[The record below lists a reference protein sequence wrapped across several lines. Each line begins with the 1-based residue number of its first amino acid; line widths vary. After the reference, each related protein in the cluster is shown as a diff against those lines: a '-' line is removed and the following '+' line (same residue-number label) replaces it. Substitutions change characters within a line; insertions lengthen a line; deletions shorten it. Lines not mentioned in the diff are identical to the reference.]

1 MENKDSDLIALE
13 DSQGNELAYEM
24 LDVVP
29 FLGKEYAVLFPVD
42 DESDEPELVI
52 LELMSGADDEDEEL
66 HGVDDPDILDAVFK
80 LFLEREKEAE
90 TEGK

>member
-13 DSQGNELAYEM
+13 DSQGNELAYEI

-52 LELMSGADDEDEEL
+52 LELMSGVDDEDEEL

>member
-1 MENKDSDLIALE
+1 MINMEIDQNDLIALE
-13 DSQGNELAYEM
+13 DRDGNELAYEIM
-24 LDVVP
+24 DVVP

-52 LELMSGADDEDEEL
+52 LELMAG
-66 HGVDDPDILDAVFK
+66 AVFK

-90 TEGK
+90 RDGE